1 MKGWIIF
8 AGWLLCGVL
17 DIIIGSVPDLR
28 GKKYDAEYIDE
39 YRVVACFC
47 GLIGGPFTLFV
58 GLVYYF
64 IMLFLYNQFL
74 TKILYKIANIGLK
87 KEDGED
93 ESTTD

>member
-1 MKGWIIF
+1 M
-8 AGWLLCGVL
+8 LCGVL
-17 DIIIGSVPDLR
+17 GIIIVSVPDLR
-28 GKKYDAEYIDE
+28 GKKYDAEYIDR

-74 TKILYKIANIGLK
+74 TKILYKIANIGVKK
-87 KEDGED
+87 KEERDGATAD
-93 ESTTD
+93 

>member
-17 DIIIGSVPDLR
+17 GIIIGSVPDLR

-64 IMLFLYNQFL
+64 IMFFLYNQFL
-74 TKILYKIANIGLK
+74 TKILYNIANIGIKK
-87 KEDGED
+87 KEDKDGAA
-93 ESTTD
+93 TD